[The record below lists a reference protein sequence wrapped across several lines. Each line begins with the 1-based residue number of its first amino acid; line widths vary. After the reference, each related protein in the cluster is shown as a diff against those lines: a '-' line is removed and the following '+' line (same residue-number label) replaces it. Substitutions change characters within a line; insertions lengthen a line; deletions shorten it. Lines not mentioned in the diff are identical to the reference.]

1 VPFFTNASE
10 EFISLCVT
18 LLKFQVFLPGDFIF
32 KRGDKG
38 DRMYFIVRGIVDI
51 LTTEEFVAT
60 SLTDGSHFGGKWLL

>member
-51 LTTEEFVAT
+51 LTTDEFVAT
-60 SLTDGSHFGGKWLL
+60 SLTDGSHFGGKWFL